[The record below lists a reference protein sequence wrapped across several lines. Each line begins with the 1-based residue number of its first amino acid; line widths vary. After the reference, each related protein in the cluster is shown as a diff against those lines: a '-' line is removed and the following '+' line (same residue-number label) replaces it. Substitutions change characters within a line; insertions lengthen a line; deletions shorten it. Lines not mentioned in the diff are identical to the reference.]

1 MKIEIEIATEIANN
15 FQLKI
20 EIEIATEIANN
31 FQLKIE
37 IATEIERSH
46 PSRLH
51 NPIHFSDY

>member
-1 MKIEIEIATEIANN
+1 MFFLATEIANN

-37 IATEIERSH
+37 IEIATEIERSH
-46 PSRLH
+46 PFRLH

>member
-1 MKIEIEIATEIANN
+1 MFPSKGRLRYIVSVCFFLATEIVNN

-20 EIEIATEIANN
+20 E
-31 FQLKIE
+31 IE

-51 NPIHFSDY
+51 NPIHFSD